1 MPDQT
6 SSERTEGQKYGILT
20 PPDTPEE
27 QHSSRPYDEYAPV
40 DWTESESAQA
50 GFSSPINQKR
60 ITPLKVAKTKTG
72 HSTPSSLS
80 RSSSLSGSPYKATP
94 VYSGFDE
101 LRKSK
106 GPHLQ
111 ATESSRLSPIINAD
125 EVSTTALTSSPI
137 QIEIISKTTQDAAH
151 LALSPK
157 TLESSLSSSSRPPDY
172 VIDSASFSNEMVDS
186 KSLYFKAK
194 GISNL
199 TQTALSS
206 PLTALDDRMGEKS
219 DGVPADF
226 STQDRGVQSGQGH
239 QAGEAVPEPQPPN
252 PSPPIPS
259 RRSSGPKRDRL
270 QEWYEQEI
278 GRLMGRCVNAQ
289 KLAEKAKNEEER
301 LCLLACQYQDA
312 AINAVDDAQ
321 KLRDIIHWQRNK
333 IVELNDRLE
342 GRFNLV
348 VNNPDELANAIDSGR
363 RPVDPSSE
371 EFLPW
376 TLDPPSYEQASDYE
390 MFHRIYPAEK
400 VRGDAA

>member
-1 MPDQT
+1 MT
-6 SSERTEGQKYGILT
+6 SPERSEGLKYGILT

-27 QHSSRPYDEYAPV
+27 QHSARPYNEHAPV
-40 DWTESESAQA
+40 DWTASESPQV
-50 GFSSPINQKR
+50 GFSSPINEKK
-60 ITPLKVAKTKTG
+60 IAPLKVAKTKTA
-72 HSTPSSLS
+72 HPTPSSLS
-80 RSSSLSGSPYKATP
+80 DSSLSGSPPYKANP

-106 GPHLQ
+106 DLHLR
-111 ATESSRLSPIINAD
+111 AAKSSRLSPIVNAD
-125 EVSTTALTSSPI
+125 EVSNTALTSSPI
-137 QIEIISKTTQDAAH
+137 QIEMISKATQDAAY

-157 TLESSLSSSSRPPDY
+157 TLEPSLSSSRPPDY
-172 VIDSASFSNEMVDS
+172 VVDSASFSNEMIDS

-199 TQTALSS
+199 TQAALSS
-206 PLTALDDRMGEKS
+206 PLTGLDERTGKTL

-226 STQDRGVQSGQGH
+226 STQDRGVQSGQGP
-239 QAGEAVPEPQPPN
+239 QSEESVPEPQPLN
-252 PSPPIPS
+252 SSRPIPS

-289 KLAEKAKNEEER
+289 KLAEKAKNEEEH

-312 AINAVDDAQ
+312 AINAMDDAHN
-321 KLRDIIHWQRNK
+321 LRDIVHWQRNK

-348 VNNPDELANAIDSGR
+348 VNNPDDLADTINSGR
-363 RPVDPSSE
+363 GPVNPSAE
-371 EFLPW
+371 ELLRW
-376 TLDPPSYEQASDYE
+376 TPDPPSYEQASDYE
-390 MFHRIYPAEK
+390 MPHRRYPAEK
-400 VRGDAA
+400 VQGDSV